1 MTKRPTHVP
10 GTLMAAM
17 VLAAMVSATNAPAAR
32 TEPLPIQHY
41 LPASVAISAALAAFD
56 TCVKAG
62 HHVSVEVMNHNAMVL
77 ATFHH
82 ELATL
87 HSSYSA
93 HAKAYT
99 VLSYSFASGETTS
112 GEIARRITK
121 NPADVARIQGIPGLI
136 LAPGGVLIQF
146 GKQTVGA
153 IGVGGSSGP
162 VNDELCAKAGLEKI
176 RDALTP

>member
-1 MTKRPTHVP
+1 MRNR
-10 GTLMAAM
+10 
-17 VLAAMVSATNAPAAR
+17 LAALVALFMATGVGAAR
-32 TEPLPIQHY
+32 AEPLPTQRY
-41 LPASVAISAALAAFD
+41 LPASVAITAALAAFD
-56 TCVKAG
+56 TCAKAG
-62 HHVSVEVMNHNAMVL
+62 HHVSVEVMNHNAMIL
-77 ATFHH
+77 ATLHH
-82 ELATL
+82 ELATI

-112 GEIARRITK
+112 GDIARRITK

-162 VNDELCAKAGLEKI
+162 VNDELCAKAGIDKI
-176 RDALTP
+176 RDHLTP

>member
-1 MTKRPTHVP
+1 LQLGLHCPLSRLWAWRVPSRFRRSDTCRRP
-10 GTLMAAM
+10 
-17 VLAAMVSATNAPAAR
+17 SR
-32 TEPLPIQHY
+32 SKQR
-41 LPASVAISAALAAFD
+41 SRQFD

-62 HHVSVEVMNHNAMVL
+62 HHVSVEVMNHNAMIL
-77 ATFHH
+77 ATLHH
-82 ELATL
+82 ELATI
-87 HSSYSA
+87 HSTYSA

-136 LAPGGVLIQF
+136 LAPGAVLIQF

-162 VNDELCAKAGLEKI
+162 VNDELCAKAGIEKI
-176 RDALTP
+176 RDRLTP

>member
-1 MTKRPTHVP
+1 MGRLFT
-10 GTLMAAM
+10 A
-17 VLAAMVSATNAPAAR
+17 SALFALLVGANGAR
-32 TEPLPIQHY
+32 AEPLPTQRY
-41 LPASVAISAALAAFD
+41 LPASVAIEAALAAFE

-77 ATFHH
+77 VALHH
-82 ELATL
+82 ELATI

-112 GEIARRITK
+112 AAIAQRITK
-121 NPADVARIQGIPGLI
+121 NPRDVARIQGIPGLI

-162 VNDELCAKAGLEKI
+162 VNDELCAKAGIEKI
-176 RDALTP
+176 RDRLTP